1 MQNKES
7 LYLLLFFIVL
17 AAFFSCGTQ
26 KRAFSVKKELSIV
39 DSQLRQ
45 YDNTLKKLD
54 EQRKNKKEQN
64 EIDDAANERMQNFID
79 KTNATIDSLN
89 MQNAIL
95 IRNTSVAK
103 NDLEKLVNSL
113 SFSRISSKQIG
124 DKLQFLTDLMNQN
137 LVIKIDQ
144 DILFETG
151 KYSVTPAM
159 SDVIGKFFEPPVKE
173 IDLFVKKYP
182 DFPISL
188 VITAIGYVDATP
200 IAEGGLLY
208 KDLKERISL
217 SGKEPDNKELNK
229 ELSRARAK
237 EIILL
242 FQKFASDRL
251 GTGGYLKNVLY
262 LHEGKGEALPDPKIT
277 DYKIDDPRRRLVLLY
292 WSIFPE

>member
-1 MQNKES
+1 MRYKES
-7 LYLLLFFIVL
+7 LYLLFFIVL
-17 AAFFSCGTQ
+17 AALCSCGTQ
-26 KRAFSVKKELSIV
+26 KKAVLVKNDLSVV
-39 DSQLRQ
+39 DSQLQQ

-64 EIDDAANERMQNFID
+64 EIDDAADERMQNFIA
-79 KTNATIDSLN
+79 KTNTIIDSLN
-89 MQNAIL
+89 KQNVIL
-95 IRNTSVAK
+95 IGNTGVAK
-103 NDLEKLVNSL
+103 KDLERLVNSL
-113 SFSRISSKQIG
+113 SLSRMSSKQIG
-124 DKLQFLTDLMNQN
+124 DKILFLTDLMNQN

-144 DILFETG
+144 DILFEPG
-151 KYSVTPAM
+151 KYTVTPTI

-188 VITAIGYVDATP
+188 VITVNGYVDATP

-217 SGKEPDNKELNK
+217 SGREPDNKELNK

-242 FQKFASDRL
+242 FQKFASKRL

-262 LHEGKGEALPDPKIT
+262 LSEGKGEALPDPKIT
-277 DYKIDDPRRRLVLLY
+277 DYKINDPRRRLVLLY